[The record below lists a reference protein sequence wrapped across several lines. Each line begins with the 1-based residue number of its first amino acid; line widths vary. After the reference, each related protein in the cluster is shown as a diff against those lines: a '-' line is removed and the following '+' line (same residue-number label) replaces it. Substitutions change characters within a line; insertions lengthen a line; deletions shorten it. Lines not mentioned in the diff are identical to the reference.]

1 MQTHRRILGGAL
13 LALGAGAALAQCPSL
28 LVERY
33 IPAECE
39 ACWRDAAV
47 PPASST
53 VLDWIVPS
61 AHGDAAPLAPA
72 ALAEA
77 AARAPRIAPDAT
89 LERRHALAAARGVDV
104 RVEDGPI
111 LNGYLGVRLTVRHD
125 GRGSLPEGAV
135 GYIALV
141 EALAPG
147 EEGSPVERRLV
158 RQLAGPLT
166 LDPMRKDV
174 EHLLAV
180 RIAVGTR
187 IDGLAVIGWVETP
200 SRRILAAAARSA
212 GCGPIE

>member
-1 MQTHRRILGGAL
+1 MQTHRWILGGPL
-13 LALGAGAALAQCPSL
+13 LALAAGTALAQCPNR

-33 IPAECE
+33 IPADCE

-47 PPASST
+47 PPAGSA

-61 AHGDAAPLAPA
+61 ARGDAAPLAAA
-72 ALAEA
+72 ALAA
-77 AARAPRIAPDAT
+77 ATARAPRSAPDAT
-89 LERRHALAAARGVDV
+89 LERRHALAARGVDV